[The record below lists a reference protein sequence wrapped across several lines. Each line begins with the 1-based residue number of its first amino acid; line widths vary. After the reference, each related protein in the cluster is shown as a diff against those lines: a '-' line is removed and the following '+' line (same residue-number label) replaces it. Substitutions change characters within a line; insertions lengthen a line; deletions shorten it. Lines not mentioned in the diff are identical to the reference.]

1 MVSSD
6 VVLDAAKRPPDN
18 PAVSRWALSPLGLGA
33 DITNRE
39 RRPVMKKLVALSVL
53 MLVCASFLWIPRAR
67 TAAKDEAEIR
77 QLLDRWAKAF
87 HARDLDGIM
96 SIYEPG
102 DALVAYD
109 IVAPLQYTG
118 FKAYK
123 KDYQEF
129 LDQFEGPVEVT
140 YPDVKIL
147 AGDTVAFS
155 HGLERMTGTLKN
167 GQKFDAWV
175 RFTEVYRKTNGR
187 WLAIHDHIS
196 VPVDLDTGKALLTLK

>member
-1 MVSSD
+1 
-6 VVLDAAKRPPDN
+6 
-18 PAVSRWALSPLGLGA
+18 
-33 DITNRE
+33 
-39 RRPVMKKLVALSVL
+39 MKKLVALSLL
-53 MLVCASFLWIPRAR
+53 MLVCASFLWIPKAR
-67 TAAKDEAEIR
+67 TAGKDEAEIR

-96 SIYEPG
+96 SIYEPR

-118 FKAYK
+118 FKVYK

-129 LDQFEGPVEVT
+129 LDQFAGSVDVA

-155 HGLERMTGTLKN
+155 HGLERMTGTLTN

-175 RFTEVYRKTNGR
+175 RFTEGYRKTDGR
-187 WLAIHDHIS
+187 WLTIHDHIS
-196 VPVDLDTGKALLTLK
+196 VRVDLDTGKALLTLKP

>member
-1 MVSSD
+1 M
-6 VVLDAAKRPPDN
+6 K
-18 PAVSRWALSPLGLGA
+18 GA
-33 DITNRE
+33 
-39 RRPVMKKLVALSVL
+39 PKMKKFVAFSVVTL
-53 MLVCASFLWIPRAR
+53 GCALLLWMPKAR
-67 TAAKDEAEIR
+67 TAANNEAEIR
-77 QLLDRWAKAF
+77 RLLDRWAKAF

-175 RFTEVYRKTNGR
+175 RFTEGYRKTNGR

-196 VPVDLDTGKALLTLK
+196 VPVDLDTGKAVLDAKP